1 MQATG
6 DGWAWALG
14 RAMKIAAEGDLPGMS
29 PEHVVKDMLHNLY
42 TPHRCHCSY
51 DCCGHRSGYC
61 DVHHL
66 GGTMFMVQVHTSR
79 KNY

>member
-1 MQATG
+1 MLRYFETATPAYNIG
-6 DGWAWALG
+6 DDG
-14 RAMKIAAEGDLPGMS
+14 KIASDLDR
-29 PEHVVKDMLHNLY
+29 HD
-42 TPHRCHCSY
+42 TITDHRCHCSY

-79 KNY
+79 NY